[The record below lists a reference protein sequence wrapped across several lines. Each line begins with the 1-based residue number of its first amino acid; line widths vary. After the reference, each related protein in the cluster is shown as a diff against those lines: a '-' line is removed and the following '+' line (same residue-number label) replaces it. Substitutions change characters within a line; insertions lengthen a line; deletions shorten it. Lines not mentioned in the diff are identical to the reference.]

1 MSQLIACATPEG
13 LMVASDSRAET
24 FETSGEGQ
32 FVSVERLIPLT
43 SQAVLASA
51 GALEAQDLAQQFA
64 DFVKDEQLKDID
76 AIIQAAVPFFTG
88 KVNEFL
94 RKACE
99 KLPLNPVINMY
110 MLLAGYS
117 AQTPDNPSRLFIIW
131 DRVQPPKI
139 ESTEGTHIFTL
150 PRRMGLEYKLNQLVA
165 SRAPLAEMVD
175 LAKTAMQN
183 LASQDQYVG
192 PPFRYL
198 TITQA
203 GITEV

>member
-13 LMVASDSRAET
+13 VMLASDSRTET
-24 FETSGEGQ
+24 FATTGEEQ
-32 FVSVERLIPLT
+32 FVQVDHFIPLT
-43 SQAVLASA
+43 SHAVLASA
-51 GALEAQDLAQQFA
+51 GALEAQNLARQFA
-64 DFVKDEQLKDID
+64 DFVKDEGFKDID
-76 AIIQAAVPFFTG
+76 AIIQAAVPFFSG
-88 KVNEFL
+88 KVDEFL

-110 MLLAGYS
+110 MLLAGYNP
-117 AQTPDNPSRLFIIW
+117 QKPDQPGRLFIIW

-165 SRAPLAEMVD
+165 SRAPLADMIDV
-175 LAKTAMQN
+175 AKSAMEK

-192 PPFRYL
+192 PPFHYL

-203 GITEV
+203 GITKS